1 MLSTLKCILISVIL
15 KGNMCTFQS
24 EWNMVFSSAPDSDSV
39 PLQALHLPR
48 CYLPALE
55 AQSINHWTNGKSRS
69 RAILSGFPFLEN
81 KHSLISKTMIAEKAS
96 QRELPGDPVTS
107 KTVQGVQVWSLVWEL
122 RSHMPH
128 SMAPKKSKLAISL
141 QSEAENTDIVQSQWP
156 WINTPW
162 PLVHRTLFFLLQ

>member
-1 MLSTLKCILISVIL
+1 
-15 KGNMCTFQS
+15 
-24 EWNMVFSSAPDSDSV
+24 MVFSSAPDSDSV

-107 KTVQGVQVWSLVWEL
+107 KSAGGAGLIPGLGTKI
-122 RSHMPH
+122 PH
-128 SMAPKKSKLAISL
+128 ATQHGPKKKQVRNIFAVRGR
-141 QSEAENTDIVQSQWP
+141 E
-156 WINTPW
+156 
-162 PLVHRTLFFLLQ
+162 H